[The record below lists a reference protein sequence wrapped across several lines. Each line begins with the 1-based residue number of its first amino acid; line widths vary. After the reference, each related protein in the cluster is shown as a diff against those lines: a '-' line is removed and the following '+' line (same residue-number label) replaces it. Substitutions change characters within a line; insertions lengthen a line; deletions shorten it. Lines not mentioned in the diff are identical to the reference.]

1 MTGFHYR
8 PLRQRRQRGVAFVLV
23 LWVVVMLSVLL
34 GSFAVIA
41 RTERLQS
48 RHLFDAT
55 QARYA
60 AEAGLN
66 LAVYELRKNDP
77 LQRWMGDGRP
87 YKFAFGEA
95 EVEVSIVDD
104 AGKIDLNT
112 ADREMLRRL
121 MIATAGKAEDEA
133 DRLADAIID
142 WRDPDDLPSLQGA
155 EKSDYASADLPYGP
169 RNAPFEMVMELQQ
182 VLGMDYATYAR
193 VEPAV
198 TIYSGR
204 GTPSAAYAPLQAL
217 LAMNGMTIEYA
228 NQIIERRQ
236 MIQPGAPYDGLMLPD
251 GTPIMADGS
260 GVTYSVKS
268 RATLTNG
275 ASTVLDA
282 TIRLGGTGVDGRP
295 YAILRWRDG
304 EDS

>member
-1 MTGFHYR
+1 MSS
-8 PLRQRRQRGVAFVLV
+8 QRGVAFVLV

-41 RTERLQS
+41 RTERMQS

-66 LAVYELRKNDP
+66 LAIYELRKNDP

-87 YKFAFGEA
+87 YKFSFGDA
-95 EVEVSIVDD
+95 EIEVSVVDD

-112 ADREMLRRL
+112 ADREMLRRML
-121 MIATAGKAEDEA
+121 IATAGKADDEA
-133 DRLADAIID
+133 DRLADAIVD
-142 WRDPDDLPSLQGA
+142 WRDPDDIPSVQGA
-155 EKSDYASADLPYGP
+155 EKSDYESADLPYGP
-169 RNAPFEMVMELQQ
+169 RNAPFETVLELQQ
-182 VLGMDYATYAR
+182 VLGMDYATFAR
-193 VEPAV
+193 VEPGV

-217 LAMNGMTIEYA
+217 LAMDGMTIEYA

-236 MIQPGAPYDGLMLPD
+236 MIQPGAPYDGLILPD
-251 GTPIMADGS
+251 GSPIMADGS

-268 RATLTNG
+268 GATLTNG

-282 TIRLGGTGVDGRP
+282 TVRLGGTGVDGRP

>member
-1 MTGFHYR
+1 MSPNSHHCR
-8 PLRQRRQRGVAFVLV
+8 VRQRGVAFVLV

-41 RTERLQS
+41 RTERMQS

-66 LAVYELRKNDP
+66 LAIYELRKNDP
-77 LQRWMGDGRP
+77 LQRWVADGRP
-87 YKFAFGEA
+87 YKFSFGDA
-95 EVEVSIVDD
+95 DVEVSLLDD

-112 ADREMLRRL
+112 ADRELLRRML
-121 MIATAGKAEDEA
+121 IASAGKADDVA
-133 DRLADAIID
+133 DQLADAIID
-142 WRDPDDLPSLQGA
+142 WRDADDLPSLQGG
-155 EKSDYASADLPYGP
+155 EKDDYRSAGLAYGP
-169 RNAPFEMVMELQQ
+169 RNAPFETVQELQQ
-182 VLGMDYATYAR
+182 VLGMDYATFAR
-193 VEPAV
+193 IEPAV

-204 GTPSAAYAPLQAL
+204 GLPSAAYAPLQAL
-217 LAMNGMTIEYA
+217 LAMDGMTIEYA

-236 MIQPGAPYDGLMLPD
+236 QVQPGAPYDGLLMPD
-251 GTPIMADGS
+251 GSPIMADGS

-268 RATLTNG
+268 RATLING